1 MKMPICGRIK
11 LYSIA
16 LLLFASAQVG
26 AQDSKAIRVVSASG
40 TGSSTDLVT
49 RTVAAGMSKALKRP
63 VVVESMPGASGAIAG
78 RFVARSGAD
87 GNTLLATQTT
97 NVFGELFM
105 KDIGYDIRKDL
116 APVSLMAETRLYLLT
131 NTNVPWKSMNEL
143 VAFARANPGKLNQG
157 LTSPSEFVALFSAMV
172 RLKYDVNI
180 VDVYYKAGSPAFLQ
194 ALRVK
199 EIQLAYIVHPQV
211 VAAHRDKYANPLAT
225 SGRQRSPAFPDVPT
239 FAELGLP
246 EITGIEFMMF
256 GVAGTPG
263 PTIERLNLS
272 IVEALQDPETMS
284 RFENLNVQVVASG
297 PEALAQALAAQF
309 SQYRIVA
316 QKIGIQPQ

>member
-1 MKMPICGRIK
+1 MKMASSRRTK

-16 LLLFASAQVG
+16 LLLLTCTHAG
-26 AQDSKAIRVVSASG
+26 AQDSKPVRVISASG

-78 RFVARSGAD
+78 RFVARAGSD

-116 APVSLMAETRLYLLT
+116 APISLMAETRLYLLT
-131 NTNVPWKSMNEL
+131 NTNVPWKSMNEM

-194 ALRVK
+194 ALRVN

-211 VAAHRDKYANPLAT
+211 VAAHRDKYGNPLAT
-225 SGRQRSPAFPDVPT
+225 SGRQRSPAFPEVPT
-239 FAELGLP
+239 FTELGLP

-256 GVAGTPG
+256 GVSGTPR
-263 PTIERLNLS
+263 PVIEKLNLS
-272 IVEALQDPETMS
+272 VVEALQDPETTS
-284 RFENLNVQVVASG
+284 RFENLNVQVVASS
-297 PEALAQALAAQF
+297 PEVLGRALAAQF
-309 SQYRIVA
+309 AQYMIVA